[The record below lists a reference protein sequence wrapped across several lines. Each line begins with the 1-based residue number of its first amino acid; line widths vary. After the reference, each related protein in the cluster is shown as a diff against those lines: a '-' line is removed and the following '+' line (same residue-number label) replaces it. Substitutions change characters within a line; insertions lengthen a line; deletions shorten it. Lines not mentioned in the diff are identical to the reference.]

1 MKDNGEDKE
10 ARITISVYPSERG
23 FTCTVTEPNIPPLT
37 SEYSIALTIAHG
49 MVKLAL
55 DNPDLIFEA
64 GVESLSSPQQN
75 LVADLVEMLE
85 ERKKRLH

>member
-1 MKDNGEDKE
+1 MIENGDDRE
-10 ARITISVYPSERG
+10 ARITIAVYPSEKG
-23 FTCTVTEPNIPPLT
+23 FSCAITEPATPML
-37 SEYSIALTIAHG
+37 SHDYSIALTIAHG

-64 GVESLSSPQQN
+64 GVESLSNPQQN

-85 ERKKRLH
+85 ERKKRLN